1 MGSKIWKEGLSCQ
14 ASKLQAVI
22 ADPLTPFPPMFNVGN
37 LVANLFLGTDF
48 PRKR

>member
-1 MGSKIWKEGLSCQ
+1 MTPHCSQ

-37 LVANLFLGTDF
+37 LVAIFFGGTDF

>member
-1 MGSKIWKEGLSCQ
+1 MPHCSQ
-14 ASKLQAVI
+14 VSKLQAVI

-37 LVANLFLGTDF
+37 NLVAIFFGGADF